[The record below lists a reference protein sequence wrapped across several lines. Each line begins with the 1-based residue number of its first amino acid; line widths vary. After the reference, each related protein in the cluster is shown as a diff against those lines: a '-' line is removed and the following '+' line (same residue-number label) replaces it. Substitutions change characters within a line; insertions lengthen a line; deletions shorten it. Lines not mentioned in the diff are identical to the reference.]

1 MVAAEEAAVLLQP
14 VADDL
19 HLAVL
24 ARGRELVDRAL
35 EAVEGVA
42 PAALRDRERLV
53 VVVAAGFALRHDRLL
68 GTDHLVG
75 DRPPGLRTVHPA
87 AINEEVFPLPSGLSP
102 PSVHAS
108 AYPGPAT
115 PCAGL

>member
-53 VVVAAGFALRHDRLL
+53 VVVPAGFALRHGTSAVDQAVIATRGVRSCSAIFAWRSRSAVRRPSSTTGWQNGMSRLCA
-68 GTDHLVG
+68 
-75 DRPPGLRTVHPA
+75 TV
-87 AINEEVFPLPSGLSP
+87 I
-102 PSVHAS
+102 
-108 AYPGPAT
+108 
-115 PCAGL
+115 